1 MNDDTQDNFTARVTE
16 VQRQLEDR
24 VGAENAQAIVSA
36 ISAQGFTPDFLR
48 NVLISDDAAANFVTL
63 GQQSLLNVMQAGSPN
78 DADVRKAEEVYS
90 TLRSKERD
98 AWKAARGRR

>member
-1 MNDDTQDNFTARVTE
+1 MNDEPDNFTNRVAEVQSQLEARVGKEHT
-16 VQRQLEDR
+16 
-24 VGAENAQAIVSA
+24 QAIVNA
-36 ISAQGFTPDFLR
+36 INAQGFSQDFLR
-48 NVLISDDAAANFVTL
+48 NVIVSDDAAANFVTL